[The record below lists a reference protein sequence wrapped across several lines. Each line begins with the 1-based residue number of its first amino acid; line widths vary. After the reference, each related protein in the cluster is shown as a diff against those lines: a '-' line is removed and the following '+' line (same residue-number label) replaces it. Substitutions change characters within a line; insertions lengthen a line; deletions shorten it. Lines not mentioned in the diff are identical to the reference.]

1 MTTLGQNDLDFSL
14 YVLCTVFNINYVE
27 NRDDIKTDKKYDIF
41 SKKPKRAVLQAHCT
55 K

>member
-27 NRDDIKTDKKYDIF
+27 NRDDIKTDKKYDIWSIQAA
-41 SKKPKRAVLQAHCT
+41 SKTPKIE
-55 K
+55 